1 MSLQSGRNAAIN
13 GIKDA
18 FKRATEMDG
27 RSPEDITDELATNI
41 IDAVITLVMS
51 GDVNTSVNAP
61 GSSVETGTGTGK
73 VT

>member
-1 MSLQSGRNAAIN
+1 ML
-13 GIKDA
+13 
-18 FKRATEMDG
+18 F
-27 RSPEDITDELATNI
+27 RSIIDELATDIVN
-41 IDAVITLVMS
+41 AVITLIMS